1 MLNKEG
7 MGMSV
12 KIVNYIKADGRYI
25 RQEEIPK
32 EKISEIIEKLT
43 DSYLSEM
50 DDKRKTYME
59 QK

>member
-1 MLNKEG
+1 
-7 MGMSV
+7 MSV